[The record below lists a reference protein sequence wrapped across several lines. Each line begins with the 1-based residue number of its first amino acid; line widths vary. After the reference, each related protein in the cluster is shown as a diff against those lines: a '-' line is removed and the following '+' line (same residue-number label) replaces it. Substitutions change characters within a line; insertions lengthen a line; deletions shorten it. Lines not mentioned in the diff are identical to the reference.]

1 MYLRDVKVVYLAAK
15 SINFKMIL
23 VKIRVPDTR
32 STLPDT
38 GRPLAEYYPISITT
52 RNYPKKITRYPINY
66 YPGTL

>member
-15 SINFKMIL
+15 SINFKIVL

-32 STLPDT
+32 STLPET
-38 GRPLAEYYPISITT
+38 RRPLPEYYPISITT
-52 RNYPKKITRYPINY
+52 RNYQKKITRYPINY